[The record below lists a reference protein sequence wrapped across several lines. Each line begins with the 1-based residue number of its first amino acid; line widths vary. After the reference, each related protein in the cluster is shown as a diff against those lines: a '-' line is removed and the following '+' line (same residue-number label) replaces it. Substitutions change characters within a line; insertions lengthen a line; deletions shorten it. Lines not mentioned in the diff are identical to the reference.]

1 MATIS
6 GLRDELTTALQTIN
20 KNSGDSLWQQGH
32 GRNMIA
38 ITEAQIKLLEIE
50 QAKDSSDAQRKQ
62 SKALIFW
69 TKAMVFVI
77 ALQILVLAFQG
88 WVYYQQL
95 KVMQKSSQ
103 HP

>member
-1 MATIS
+1 MVTIPE
-6 GLRDELTTALQTIN
+6 LRQELITSLQTIN
-20 KNSGDSLWQQGH
+20 KTSGDSLWQQGC

-50 QAKDSSDAQRKQ
+50 QAKDSSDAQTKQ

-69 TKAMVFVI
+69 TRAMVFAIV
-77 ALQILVLAFQG
+77 LQIVISGFQG

-95 KVMQKSSQ
+95 KVMQMSL

>member
-1 MATIS
+1 MSTILE
-6 GLRDELTTALQTIN
+6 LRQELNTALQTIN
-20 KNSGDSLWQQGH
+20 KSSGDSLWQQGH

-50 QAKDSSDAQRKQ
+50 QAKDSSDAQTKQ

-77 ALQILVLAFQG
+77 AFQILVSVFQG

-103 HP
+103 R